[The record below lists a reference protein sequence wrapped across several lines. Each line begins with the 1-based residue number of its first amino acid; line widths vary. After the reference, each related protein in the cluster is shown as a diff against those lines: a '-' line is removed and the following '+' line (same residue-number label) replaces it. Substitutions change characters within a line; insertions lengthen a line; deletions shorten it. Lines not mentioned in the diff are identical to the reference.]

1 MTFQECCAVCLSN
14 NEFLSQFN
22 RLTENSIGK
31 PKTGIEIAIDNACE
45 RNLNKDWMKD
55 FCKFVFEFIWL
66 PLYQDRGGT
75 R

>member
-1 MTFQECCAVCLSN
+1 MTFQECCAVCLDN

-31 PKTGIEIAIDNACE
+31 PRTGIEIAIDNACG
-45 RNLNKDWMKD
+45 RDPDKDGMKD

-75 R
+75 K